1 MARFLLRRVGLALVT
16 LLLLSMIIFL
26 MANVLP
32 GDVGRRILGPFADP
46 RAVAALNHQLGVDR
60 PLVIQYVS
68 WLGGALHGDFGRS
81 LSFRAPVSDLLGR
94 ALVNSLKLAAVAFVM
109 VVPLGILGGIVA
121 SLNRDKFLD
130 RFISVTGLSGVAMPE
145 FVTGIVLILF
155 LGITLRLFP
164 ITATA
169 PAGSGPLTQIYY
181 LIMPALPLVFILFGY
196 IARITRAGM
205 NEALDADYTRTAY
218 LKGLSRQTVIRR
230 HVLRNAL
237 LPTVAVVATQTGFLI
252 GGLVVIEFIFN
263 YQGIGQL
270 IFTAAQQKDF
280 PLLQA
285 GVLVLGTVYLI
296 ATLIAD
302 VLYSLLNPR
311 IRYGGAE

>member
-1 MARFLLRRVGLALVT
+1 MARFLLRRVGLALIT
-16 LLLLSMIIFL
+16 LFLLSIIVFL

-60 PLVIQYVS
+60 PLVIQYLS
-68 WLGGALHGDFGRS
+68 WLAGALHGDFGNS
-81 LSFRAPVSDLLGR
+81 LSFRAPVGDLLRR
-94 ALVNSLKLAAVAFVM
+94 AVLNSLKLGAVAFVI

-145 FVTGIVLILF
+145 FVTGIVLILLF
-155 LGITLRLFP
+155 GITLRIFP
-164 ITATA
+164 ISATA

-181 LIMPALPLVFILFGY
+181 LIMPSLPLVFVLFGY

-205 NEALDADYTRTAY
+205 NDALDADYTRTAY
-218 LKGLSRQTVIRR
+218 LKGLTRATVIRR

-237 LPTVAVVATQTGFLI
+237 LPTIAVVATQTGYLI

-263 YQGIGQL
+263 YNGIGQL
-270 IFTAAQQKDF
+270 LYTAVSQKDF
-280 PLLQA
+280 PLIQA
-285 GVLVLGTVYLI
+285 AVMVVGVIYLA

-302 VLYSLLNPR
+302 LLYSLLNPR

>member
-68 WLGGALHGDFGRS
+68 WLGGAVHGDFGRS
-81 LSFRAPVSDLLGR
+81 LSFRAPVSDLLSK

-130 RFISVTGLSGVAMPE
+130 RLISVTGLSGIAMPE
-145 FVTGIVLILF
+145 FVTGIVLILLF
-155 LGITLRLFP
+155 GITLRIFP

-181 LIMPALPLVFILFGY
+181 LIMPSLPLVFVLFGY

-205 NEALDADYTRTAY
+205 NDALDADYTRTAY
-218 LKGLSRQTVIRR
+218 LKGLSRGMVIRR

-237 LPTVAVVATQTGFLI
+237 LPTVAVVATQTGYLI
-252 GGLVVIEFIFN
+252 GGLVIIEFIFN

-285 GVLVLGTVYLI
+285 GVLVVGIVYLT

>member
-16 LLLLSMIIFL
+16 LLLLSMMIFL

-68 WLGGALHGDFGRS
+68 WLGGAVHGDFGRS

-130 RFISVTGLSGVAMPE
+130 RLISVTGLSGIAMPE
-145 FVTGIVLILF
+145 FVTGIVLILLF
-155 LGITLRLFP
+155 GITLRIFP

-181 LIMPALPLVFILFGY
+181 LIMPSLPLVFVLFGY

-218 LKGLSRQTVIRR
+218 LKGLSRGMVIRR

-237 LPTVAVVATQTGFLI
+237 LPTVAVVATQTGYLI
-252 GGLVVIEFIFN
+252 GGLVIIEFIFN

-285 GVLVLGTVYLI
+285 GVLVVGIVYLT

>member
-1 MARFLLRRVGLALVT
+1 MARFLLRRVGLALIT
-16 LLLLSMIIFL
+16 LFLLSIIVFL

-46 RAVAALNHQLGVDR
+46 RAVKALNHQLGVDR
-60 PLVIQYVS
+60 PLYIQYLS
-68 WLGGALHGDFGRS
+68 WLGGALHGDFGNS
-81 LSFRAPVSDLLGR
+81 LSFRTPVGDLLRR
-94 ALVNSLKLAAVAFVM
+94 AVLNSLKLGAVAFVI

-130 RFISVTGLSGVAMPE
+130 RLISVTGLSSVAMPE
-145 FVTGIVLILF
+145 FVTGIVLILLF
-155 LGITLRLFP
+155 GITLRIFP
-164 ITATA
+164 ISATA

-181 LIMPALPLVFILFGY
+181 LIMPSLPLVFVLFGY

-205 NEALDADYTRTAY
+205 NDALDADYTRTAY
-218 LKGLSRQTVIRR
+218 LKGLTRGTVIRR

-237 LPTVAVVATQTGFLI
+237 LPTIAVVATQTGYLI

-263 YQGIGQL
+263 YNGIGQL
-270 IFTAAQQKDF
+270 LYTAVSQKDF
-280 PLLQA
+280 PLIQA
-285 GVLVLGTVYLI
+285 GVMVVGLIYLT
-296 ATLIAD
+296 ATLLAD
-302 VLYSLLNPR
+302 IIYSLLNPR

>member
-68 WLGGALHGDFGRS
+68 WLGGAVHGDFGRS
-81 LSFRAPVSDLLGR
+81 LSFRAPVSDLLSR

-130 RFISVTGLSGVAMPE
+130 RLISVTGLSGIAMPE
-145 FVTGIVLILF
+145 FVTGIVLILLF
-155 LGITLRLFP
+155 GITLRIFP

-181 LIMPALPLVFILFGY
+181 LIMPSLPLVFVLFGY

-218 LKGLSRQTVIRR
+218 LKGLSRGMVIRR

-237 LPTVAVVATQTGFLI
+237 LPTVAVVATQTGYLI
-252 GGLVVIEFIFN
+252 GGLVIIEFIFN

-285 GVLVLGTVYLI
+285 GVLVVGIVYLT

>member
-1 MARFLLRRVGLALVT
+1 MARFLLRRVGLALIT
-16 LLLLSMIIFL
+16 LFLLSIIVFL

-60 PLVIQYVS
+60 PLVVQYLS
-68 WLGGALHGDFGRS
+68 WLGGALHGDFGNS
-81 LSFRAPVSDLLGR
+81 LSFRQPVGDLLRR
-94 ALVNSLKLAAVAFVM
+94 AVLNSLKLGAVAFVI

-145 FVTGIVLILF
+145 FVTGIVLILLF
-155 LGITLRLFP
+155 GITLRIFP
-164 ITATA
+164 ISATA

-181 LIMPALPLVFILFGY
+181 LIMPSLPLVFVLFGY

-205 NEALDADYTRTAY
+205 NDALDADYTRTAY
-218 LKGLSRQTVIRR
+218 LKGLTRGTVIRR

-237 LPTVAVVATQTGFLI
+237 LPTIAVVATQTGYLI

-263 YQGIGQL
+263 YNGIGQL
-270 IFTAAQQKDF
+270 LYTAVSQKDF
-280 PLLQA
+280 PLIQA
-285 GVLVLGTVYLI
+285 GVMVVGVIYLT
-296 ATLIAD
+296 ATLLAD
-302 VLYSLLNPR
+302 IIYSLLNPR

>member
-68 WLGGALHGDFGRS
+68 WLGGAVHGDFGRS

-130 RFISVTGLSGVAMPE
+130 RLISVTGLSGIAMPE
-145 FVTGIVLILF
+145 FVTGIVLILLF
-155 LGITLRLFP
+155 GITLRIFP

-181 LIMPALPLVFILFGY
+181 LIMPALPLVFVLFGY

-218 LKGLSRQTVIRR
+218 LKGLSRGVVIRR

-237 LPTVAVVATQTGFLI
+237 LPTIAVVATQTGYLI

-285 GVLVLGTVYLI
+285 GVLVLGIVYLT

>member
-1 MARFLLRRVGLALVT
+1 M
-16 LLLLSMIIFL
+16 
-26 MANVLP
+26 
-32 GDVGRRILGPFADP
+32 
-46 RAVAALNHQLGVDR
+46 
-60 PLVIQYVS
+60 
-68 WLGGALHGDFGRS
+68 
-81 LSFRAPVSDLLGR
+81 
-94 ALVNSLKLAAVAFVM
+94 KLAAVAFVI
-109 VVPLGILGGIVA
+109 VVPLGLLGGIIA

-145 FVTGIVLILF
+145 FVTGIVLILLF
-155 LGITLRLFP
+155 GITLRIFP

-169 PAGSGPLTQIYY
+169 PAGSDPVTQIYY
-181 LIMPALPLVFILFGY
+181 LVLPSLPLVFVLFGY

-218 LKGLSRQTVIRR
+218 LKGLPRATVIRR

-237 LPTVAVVATQTGFLI
+237 LPTIAVVATQTGYLI

-270 IFTAAQQKDF
+270 LYTAVSHKDF
-280 PLLQA
+280 PLIQS
-285 GVLVLGTVYLI
+285 GVMVIGVVYLT
-296 ATLIAD
+296 ATLLAD
-302 VLYSLLNPR
+302 LIYSLLNPR

>member
-16 LLLLSMIIFL
+16 LLLLSVMVFL

-46 RAVAALNHQLGVDR
+46 RSVAALNHQLGVDR
-60 PLVIQYVS
+60 PLVIQYLS
-68 WLGGALHGDFGRS
+68 WLAGAVHGDFGNS
-81 LSFRAPVSDLLGR
+81 LSYRAPVADLLLR
-94 ALVNSLKLAAVAFVM
+94 ALLNSMKLAAVAFVI
-109 VVPLGILGGIVA
+109 VVPLGILGGIIA

-130 RFISVTGLSGVAMPE
+130 RLISVTGLSGVAMPE
-145 FVTGIVLILF
+145 FVTGIVLILL
-155 LGITLRLFP
+155 LGITLRIFP

-169 PAGSGPLTQIYY
+169 PAGSDPFTQIYY
-181 LIMPALPLVFILFGY
+181 LILPSLPLVFVLFGY

-218 LKGLSRQTVIRR
+218 LKGLSRGTVIRR

-237 LPTVAVVATQTGFLI
+237 LPTIAVVATQTGYLI

-270 IFTAAQQKDF
+270 LYTAVNHKDF
-280 PLLQA
+280 PLIQS
-285 GVLVLGTVYLI
+285 GVMVIGVVYLT
-296 ATLIAD
+296 ATLLAD
-302 VLYSLLNPR
+302 LIYSLLNPR

>member
-1 MARFLLRRVGLALVT
+1 MARFLLRRVGLAVIT
-16 LLLLSMIIFL
+16 LLLLSMMIFL

-46 RAVAALNHQLGVDR
+46 RAVAALNHQLGADR
-60 PLVIQYVS
+60 PLVIQYLS
-68 WLGGALHGDFGRS
+68 WLGGAVHGDFGRS

-130 RFISVTGLSGVAMPE
+130 RFISVTGLSGIAMPE
-145 FVTGIVLILF
+145 FVTGIVLILLF
-155 LGITLRLFP
+155 GITLRLFP

-181 LIMPALPLVFILFGY
+181 LIMPALPLVFVLFGY

-205 NEALDADYTRTAY
+205 NDALDADYTRTAY
-218 LKGLSRQTVIRR
+218 LKGLSRGMVIRR

-237 LPTVAVVATQTGFLI
+237 LPTIAVVATQTGYLI
-252 GGLVVIEFIFN
+252 GGLVIIEFVFN

-285 GVLVLGTVYLI
+285 GVLVIGIVYLT

-302 VLYSLLNPR
+302 LLYSLLNPR

>member
-1 MARFLLRRVGLALVT
+1 MGRFLLRRLGLALVT
-16 LLLLSMIIFL
+16 LLILSVIVFL

-46 RAVAALNHQLGVDR
+46 RAVAALNHQLGIDR
-60 PLVIQYVS
+60 PLVIQYLS
-68 WLGGALHGDFGRS
+68 WLGGALHGDFGQS
-81 LSFRAPVSDLLGR
+81 LSYRAPVGDLLRR
-94 ALVNSLKLAAVAFVM
+94 ALLNSLKLAAVAFVI
-109 VVPLGILGGIVA
+109 VVPLGVLGGIVA

-145 FVTGIVLILF
+145 FVTGIVLILLF
-155 LGITLRLFP
+155 GITLRLFP

-169 PAGSGPLTQIYY
+169 PAGSGPLTVIYY
-181 LIMPALPLVFILFGY
+181 LILPAVPLVFVLFGY

-218 LKGLSRQTVIRR
+218 LKGLSRGTVIRR
-230 HVLRNAL
+230 HVIRNAL
-237 LPTVAVVATQTGFLI
+237 LPTIAVVATQTGYLI
-252 GGLVVIEFIFN
+252 GGLVVIEFVFN

-270 IFTAAQQKDF
+270 IYTAAQQKDF

-285 GVLVLGTVYLI
+285 GVLVIGIVYLI
-296 ATLIAD
+296 ATLLAD
-302 VLYSLLNPR
+302 LLYSLLNPR
-311 IRYGGAE
+311 IRYGTAE

>member
-1 MARFLLRRVGLALVT
+1 MARFLLTRVGLALVT
-16 LLLLSMIIFL
+16 LLLLSIIIFL

-81 LSFRAPVSDLLGR
+81 LSFRAPVSDLLSR

-145 FVTGIVLILF
+145 FVTGIVLILL
-155 LGITLRLFP
+155 LGITLRIFP

-218 LKGLSRQTVIRR
+218 LKGLSRGTVIRR

-237 LPTVAVVATQTGFLI
+237 LPTIAVVATQTGFLI

-285 GVLVLGTVYLI
+285 GVLVLGTVYLT

>member
-1 MARFLLRRVGLALVT
+1 MARFLLRRVGLALIT
-16 LLLLSMIIFL
+16 LFLLSIIVFL

-60 PLVIQYVS
+60 PLVVQYLS
-68 WLGGALHGDFGRS
+68 WLGGALHGDFGNS
-81 LSFRAPVSDLLGR
+81 LSFRAPVGDLLRR
-94 ALVNSLKLAAVAFVM
+94 AVLNSLKLGAVAFVI

-145 FVTGIVLILF
+145 FVTGIVLILLF
-155 LGITLRLFP
+155 GITLRIFP
-164 ITATA
+164 ISATA

-181 LIMPALPLVFILFGY
+181 LIMPALPLVFVLFGY

-205 NEALDADYTRTAY
+205 NDALDADYTRTAY
-218 LKGLSRQTVIRR
+218 LKGLTRGTVIRR

-237 LPTVAVVATQTGFLI
+237 LPTIAVVATQTGYLI

-263 YQGIGQL
+263 YNGIGQL
-270 IFTAAQQKDF
+270 LYTAVSQKDF
-280 PLLQA
+280 PLIQA
-285 GVLVLGTVYLI
+285 SVMVVGLIYLT
-296 ATLIAD
+296 ATLLAD
-302 VLYSLLNPR
+302 ILYSLLNPR

>member
-46 RAVAALNHQLGVDR
+46 RAVAALNHQLGIDR
-60 PLVIQYVS
+60 PLVIQYLS
-68 WLGGALHGDFGRS
+68 WLGGALHGDFGQS
-81 LSFRAPVSDLLGR
+81 LSFRAPVGDLLRRGR
-94 ALVNSLKLAAVAFVM
+94 LNSLKLAAVAFVL
-109 VVPLGILGGIVA
+109 VVPLGIAGGIVA
-121 SLNRDKFLD
+121 SLNRDRFLD
-130 RFISVTGLSGVAMPE
+130 RFISITGLSGVAMPE
-145 FVTGIVLILF
+145 FVTGIVLILLF
-155 LGITLRLFP
+155 GITLRIFP

-169 PAGSGPLTQIYY
+169 PSGSGPLTQIYY
-181 LIMPALPLVFILFGY
+181 LIMPSLPLVFVLFGY

-205 NEALDADYTRTAY
+205 NDALDADYTRTAY
-218 LKGLSRQTVIRR
+218 LKGLTRGTVIRR

-237 LPTVAVVATQTGFLI
+237 LPTIAVVATQTGYLI

-263 YQGIGQL
+263 YNGIGQL
-270 IFTAAQQKDF
+270 LYTAVSQKDF
-280 PLLQA
+280 PLIQA
-285 GVLVLGTVYLI
+285 GVMVVGLIYLT
-296 ATLIAD
+296 ATLLAD
-302 VLYSLLNPR
+302 IIYSLLNPR

>member
-1 MARFLLRRVGLALVT
+1 MARFLLRRVGLALIT
-16 LLLLSMIIFL
+16 LFLLSIIVFL

-60 PLVIQYVS
+60 PLYIQYLS
-68 WLGGALHGDFGRS
+68 WLGGALHGDFGNS
-81 LSFRAPVSDLLGR
+81 LSFRTPVGDLLRR
-94 ALVNSLKLAAVAFVM
+94 AVLNSLKLGAVAFVI

-145 FVTGIVLILF
+145 FVTGIVLILLF
-155 LGITLRLFP
+155 GITLRIFP

-169 PAGSGPLTQIYY
+169 PAGSGPFTVIYY
-181 LIMPALPLVFILFGY
+181 LIMPSLPLVFVLFGY

-205 NEALDADYTRTAY
+205 NDALDADYTRTAY
-218 LKGLSRQTVIRR
+218 LKGLTRGTVIRR

-237 LPTVAVVATQTGFLI
+237 LPTIAVVATQTGYLI

-263 YQGIGQL
+263 YNGIGQL
-270 IFTAAQQKDF
+270 LYTAVSQKDF
-280 PLLQA
+280 PLIQA
-285 GVLVLGTVYLI
+285 AVMVVGVVYLT
-296 ATLIAD
+296 ATLLAD
-302 VLYSLLNPR
+302 LIYSLLNPR
-311 IRYGGAE
+311 IRYGGGE

>member
-68 WLGGALHGDFGRS
+68 WLGGAVHGDFGRS
-81 LSFRAPVSDLLGR
+81 LSFRAPVSDLLSR

-130 RFISVTGLSGVAMPE
+130 RLISVTGLSGIAMPE
-145 FVTGIVLILF
+145 FVTGIVLILLF
-155 LGITLRLFP
+155 GITLRIFP

-181 LIMPALPLVFILFGY
+181 LIMPSLPLVFVLFGY

-205 NEALDADYTRTAY
+205 NDALDADYTRTAY
-218 LKGLSRQTVIRR
+218 LKGLSRGMVIRR

-237 LPTVAVVATQTGFLI
+237 LPTVAVVATQTGYLI
-252 GGLVVIEFIFN
+252 GGLVIIEFIFN

-285 GVLVLGTVYLI
+285 GVLVVGIVYLT

>member
-60 PLVIQYVS
+60 PLVVQYLS
-68 WLGGALHGDFGRS
+68 WLGGAVHGDFGRS
-81 LSFRAPVSDLLGR
+81 LSFRAPVSDLLSR

-130 RFISVTGLSGVAMPE
+130 RLISVTSLSGIAMPE
-145 FVTGIVLILF
+145 FVTGIVLILLF
-155 LGITLRLFP
+155 GITLRIFP

-181 LIMPALPLVFILFGY
+181 LIMPSLPLVFVLFGY

-218 LKGLSRQTVIRR
+218 LKGLSRGMVIRR

-237 LPTVAVVATQTGFLI
+237 LPTVAVVATQTGYLI
-252 GGLVVIEFIFN
+252 GGLVIIEFIFN

-285 GVLVLGTVYLI
+285 GVLVVGIVYLT

>member
-16 LLLLSMIIFL
+16 LLLLSMMIFL

-60 PLVIQYVS
+60 PLVIQYLS
-68 WLGGALHGDFGRS
+68 WLGGAVHGDFGRS

-130 RFISVTGLSGVAMPE
+130 RLISVTGLSGIAMPE
-145 FVTGIVLILF
+145 FVTGIVLILLF
-155 LGITLRLFP
+155 GITLRIFP

-181 LIMPALPLVFILFGY
+181 LIMPALPLVFVLFGY

-218 LKGLSRQTVIRR
+218 LKGLSRGMVIRR

-237 LPTVAVVATQTGFLI
+237 LPTIAVVATQTGYLI

-285 GVLVLGTVYLI
+285 GVLVLGIVYLT

>member
-68 WLGGALHGDFGRS
+68 WLGGAVHGDFGRS

-130 RFISVTGLSGVAMPE
+130 RLISVTGLSGIAMPE
-145 FVTGIVLILF
+145 FVTGIVLILLF
-155 LGITLRLFP
+155 GITLRIFP

-181 LIMPALPLVFILFGY
+181 LIMPALPLVFVLFGY

-218 LKGLSRQTVIRR
+218 LKGLSRGMVIRR

-237 LPTVAVVATQTGFLI
+237 LPTVAVVATQTGYLI
-252 GGLVVIEFIFN
+252 GGLVIIEFIFN

-285 GVLVLGTVYLI
+285 GVLVVGIVYLT